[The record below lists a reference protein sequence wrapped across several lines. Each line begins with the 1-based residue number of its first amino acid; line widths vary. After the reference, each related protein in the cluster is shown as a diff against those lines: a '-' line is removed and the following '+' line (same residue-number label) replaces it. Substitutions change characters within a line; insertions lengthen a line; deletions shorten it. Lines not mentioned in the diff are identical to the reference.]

1 MLPKLPDRNPL
12 EPARIP
18 LPREAVKEMVIPN
31 VLDDD
36 ERIWVEHRDQV
47 WTRPLCLNVS
57 NGY

>member
-1 MLPKLPDRNPL
+1 MLPKLPDRNPF

-47 WTRPLCLNVS
+47 WTRPLYFRHL
-57 NGY
+57 